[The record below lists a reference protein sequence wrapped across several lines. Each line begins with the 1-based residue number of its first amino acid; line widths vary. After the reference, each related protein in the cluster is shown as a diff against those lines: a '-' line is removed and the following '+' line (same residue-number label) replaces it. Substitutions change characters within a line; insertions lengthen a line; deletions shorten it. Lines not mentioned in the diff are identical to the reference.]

1 MSHGDT
7 KITLV
12 GNLVDA
18 PELRYTPN
26 GAVVT
31 NFRVATTPR
40 RYDAQSGQ
48 YVDGDALF
56 MSCNVWKQH
65 AENVAN
71 SLTKGMRV
79 IVTGR
84 LRQRSFETQ
93 QGEKR
98 TVFEVEVDE
107 VGPALRYATAQ
118 VTKTTNNGGGGAPSH
133 WSQQPQQPSQQ
144 QAQQNLQNA
153 GFQPQSNQ
161 QGGFPQQD
169 DSEEPPF

>member
-1 MSHGDT
+1 MSNGET
-7 KITLV
+7 PITLV
-12 GNLVDA
+12 GNTVAD
-18 PELRYTPN
+18 PELRYTKN
-26 GAVVT
+26 GVAVA

-56 MSCNVWKQH
+56 LSCNVWKQQ

-71 SLTKGMRV
+71 SLTKGQRV

-118 VTKTTNNGGGGAPSH
+118 VTKTTNNGGGGGQQRH
-133 WSQQPQQPSQQ
+133 WSLQSQQ
-144 QAQQNLQNA
+144 QAQQNLQAA
-153 GFQPQSNQ
+153 GFQPTQQQGQ
-161 QGGFPQQD
+161 QGGFPQQS
-169 DSEEPPF
+169 DSDEPPF

>member
-18 PELRYTPN
+18 PEIRYTPN
-26 GAVVT
+26 GAAVA

-48 YVDGDALF
+48 YVDGEPLF

-71 SLTKGMRV
+71 TLTKGMRV

-84 LRQRSFETQ
+84 LRQRSWDDNN
-93 QGEKR
+93 GARR

-118 VTKTTNNGGGGAPSH
+118 VAKTTNNGGWGGQQRH
-133 WSQQPQQPSQQ
+133 WSQQQQ
-144 QAQQNLQNA
+144 QN
-153 GFQPQSNQ
+153 QPQGNQ
-161 QGGFPQQD
+161 QGGFTTQGQD
-169 DSEEPPF
+169 EEPPF

>member
-1 MSHGDT
+1 MSNGDT
-7 KITLV
+7 PITVV
-12 GNLVDA
+12 GNLVAD
-18 PELRYTPN
+18 PELRYTKN
-26 GAVVT
+26 GVAVA

-40 RYDAQSGQ
+40 RYDSQSGQ

-56 MSCNVWKQH
+56 LSCNVWKQQ
-65 AENVAN
+65 AENAAN
-71 SLTKGMRV
+71 SLTKGQRV

-118 VTKTTNNGGGGAPSH
+118 VTKTNSGGGGAPSH
-133 WSQQPQQPSQQ
+133 WSQRPQQPSQQ
-144 QAQQNLQNA
+144 QAQQNLQAA
-153 GFQPQSNQ
+153 GFQPQGNQ
-161 QGGFPQQD
+161 QGGFATQGQD
-169 DSEEPPF
+169 EEPPF

>member
-1 MSHGDT
+1 MSFGDT
-7 KITLV
+7 PITIV
-12 GNLVDA
+12 GNTVAD
-18 PELRYTPN
+18 PELRYTSN
-26 GAVVT
+26 GAAVT

-48 YVDGDALF
+48 YVDGEPLF

-71 SLTKGMRV
+71 TLTKGMRV

-84 LRQRSFETQ
+84 LRQRSWDDNN
-93 QGEKR
+93 GARR

-118 VTKTTNNGGGGAPSH
+118 VAKTNSGGGQQRH

-144 QAQQNLQNA
+144 QAQQNLQAA
-153 GFQPQSNQ
+153 GFQTTQ
-161 QGGFPQQD
+161 QQCQPGGFSTQGKD
-169 DSEEPPF
+169 ENPPF

>member
-7 KITLV
+7 PITLV
-12 GNLVDA
+12 GNTVAD

-26 GAVVT
+26 GAAVA

-48 YVDGDALF
+48 YVDGEPLF
-56 MSCNVWKQH
+56 MTCSLWKQH

-118 VTKTTNNGGGGAPSH
+118 VTKTNSGGGGAPSH
-133 WSQQPQQPSQQ
+133 WSQQSQH
-144 QAQQNLQNA
+144 QAQ
-153 GFQPQSNQ
+153 GNQ
-161 QGGFPQQD
+161 QGGSTTQGQD
-169 DSEEPPF
+169 EEPPF

>member
-7 KITLV
+7 PITVV
-12 GNLVDA
+12 GNTVAD
-18 PELRYTPN
+18 PELRYTKN
-26 GAVVT
+26 GVAVA

-56 MSCNVWKQH
+56 LSCNVWKQQ

-71 SLTKGMRV
+71 SLTKGQRV

-133 WSQQPQQPSQQ
+133 WSQQPQQHQQ
-144 QAQQNLQNA
+144 Q
-153 GFQPQSNQ
+153 GQP
-161 QGGFPQQD
+161 GGFTTQGD
-169 DSEEPPF
+169 DDEPPF

>member
-1 MSHGDT
+1 MSYGDT
-7 KITLV
+7 PITIV
-12 GNLVDA
+12 GNTVSD

-26 GAVVT
+26 GAAVA

-48 YVDGDALF
+48 YVDGDPLF

-118 VTKTTNNGGGGAPSH
+118 VTKTNSGGGGAPSH

-144 QAQQNLQNA
+144 QAQQNLQAA
-153 GFQPQSNQ
+153 GFQPQGNQ

-169 DSEEPPF
+169 DSDEPPF